1 MNIKKQLTAI
11 CFVIALIGGTV
22 IFTKA
27 QVATGGTFSLNQS
40 VIAGGG
46 GQNSTGGTFSLDGT
60 IGQSSAGTLSSGS
73 YIIFGGFWN
82 SLANANGLI
91 TISGQITS
99 GGNPLA
105 GVVVSLS
112 GSSSAMVITDS
123 SGNYSFTNLTAGG
136 TYTVAPAL
144 TNYSFSP
151 ANSLFTGAVSDQTAN
166 FTAAAQ
172 NCTYSINPTSASV
185 ASGGAAGTIS
195 VTTAAGCNWTAV
207 SNNSWITVTSVSGT
221 GAGTASYSVAANSG
235 AARSGSITIAGQ
247 TFVITQSAAAYS
259 ISGMVAY
266 GTTPTGDAVK
276 FVPGVLLSAAGTS
289 SASASTDMSGAYQI
303 NNLTSGG
310 NYTVTPSKSGDVNSI
325 SSFDASLVSRKTA
338 NLTTLTANQLIAA
351 DVSNDGTISSFDA
364 SLIARTASGI
374 SNIGIAGQWKFAP
387 ASRNYQNLTA
397 NQTAQNYDA
406 ILMGEVSGNW
416 TAPNSAPVQNPLTEA
431 EQTEADRQEEQV
443 YEETQKL
450 YGANRKTDD
459 SVINEDS
466 AAEQSDARQTD
477 KPRAVQAGISVSLP
491 SNAAASKGTVVVI
504 PITVGDT
511 TNQGI
516 FSYDFTVS
524 FDPNVLTPASPAADN
539 SNTLSSGFV
548 ITPNPQVPGRLT
560 ISGFGTQELT
570 GQGTL
575 LNLRFNVVGTAGTAT
590 GSTNLTF
597 DAFMFNEG
605 NPSSMTTNGRF
616 TVLAPTAASVSIG
629 GRVLTPQG
637 RGLQNARVTM
647 TAQDGGIRIAA
658 ASAFGYFH
666 FTDVPAGETY
676 VFTIQ
681 SKRYVYSPQTLFVGE
696 DFDELIFSP
705 GGQNPNGQKIK

>member
-1 MNIKKQLTAI
+1 MKRKLQTILFLAI
-11 CFVIALIGGTV
+11 TLGLLGGAV
-22 IFTKA
+22 RA
-27 QVATGGTFSLNQS
+27 QVATGGTYSLDQS

-46 GQNSTGGTFSLDGT
+46 EQSSTGGTFSLDGT
-60 IGQSSAGTLSSGS
+60 IGQSSAGTLSDGS

-105 GVVVSLS
+105 GVAVSLS
-112 GSSSAMVITDS
+112 GSSSGMVTTDS
-123 SGNYSFTNLTAGG
+123 SGNYSFSNLTAGG
-136 TYTVAPAL
+136 TYTVTPAL

-151 ANSLFTGAVSDQTAN
+151 ASRFFTGAVSDQTAN

-172 NCTYSINPTSASV
+172 NCSFSINPTSASV
-185 ASGGAAGTIS
+185 ASGGATGTIT
-195 VTTAAGCNWTAV
+195 VTTGADCNWTAV
-207 SNNSWITVTSVSGT
+207 SNNSWITVTSSPVGT
-221 GAGTASYSVAANSG
+221 GAGTASYSVSANSG
-235 AARSGSITIAGQ
+235 AARSGSITIAGK

-259 ISGMVAY
+259 ISGTVAY
-266 GTTPTGDAVK
+266 GTTPTGDAAK
-276 FVPGVLLSAAGTS
+276 FVPGVLLFAAGTS
-289 SASASTDMSGAYQI
+289 SAGASTNTSGVYQI
-303 NNLTSGG
+303 DNLISGG

-374 SNIGIAGQWKFAP
+374 SNTGIAGQWKFAP
-387 ASRNYQNLTA
+387 VSRNYQNLTA
-397 NQTAQNYDA
+397 HQTAQNYDA

-416 TAPNSAPVQNPLTEA
+416 TVPNSAPVQNFLTEA
-431 EQTEADRQEEQV
+431 EQIEADRQEERV
-443 YEETQKL
+443 YKEIQKL
-450 YGANRKTDD
+450 YEANRKTDD

-466 AAEQSDARQTD
+466 AAEKSEARQTD
-477 KPRAVQAGISVSLP
+477 KTLAVQAGISVLLP
-491 SNAAASKGTVVVI
+491 SNATAAKETVVVI

-516 FSYDFTVS
+516 FSYDFSVS
-524 FDPNVLTPASPAADN
+524 FDPNVLKPANPATD
-539 SNTLSSGFV
+539 STNTLSRGFV

-560 ISGFGTQELT
+560 ISGFGTQELS

-605 NPSSMTTNGRF
+605 NPSSMTTNGQF

-629 GRVLTPQG
+629 GRVLAEQG

-647 TAQDGGIRIAA
+647 TAQDGGIRIATT
-658 ASAFGYFH
+658 SAFGYFR
-666 FTDVPAGETY
+666 FSGIPAGETY

-681 SKRYVYSPQTLFVGE
+681 SKRYVYSPQVLFVGE
-696 DFDELIFSP
+696 DFSELIFNP
-705 GGQNPNGQKIK
+705 VGQNPNGQKIK